1 MQQVIY
7 LDAVDDLP
15 AIRHLLEGAQAR
27 RVLLVVPRGYLLL
40 RNPLNL
46 RILRRYAQDLALDVA
61 LVTRDTRTRQIARV
75 EGIPVVSSVRQG
87 RRGRWRLGDP
97 QQSSAER
104 AAAARVAGLRAGRGD
119 KGYGDTLIVWTGRIL
134 GALLFLFLL
143 VLVLAMA
150 ALLIPEARITL
161 VPYREPVSTTLEL
174 RADPEAERASL
185 ADLTIPARI
194 VSTQVEDTGQIATM
208 SKRDAPDAPATG
220 TVTFVNQTS
229 DPLEILPGAILRTT
243 TGTTVRF
250 RTVTTATL
258 PAAIGGTA
266 EAGIEA
272 LEPGP
277 VGNVPAAT
285 INEVETSALRGKV
298 RATNEMPTQGGGVRQ
313 VGVVTRADM
322 ERLNAQ
328 LLQRLEQRAY
338 VELQAQLAEGEFLP
352 PESVTVEILSEVY
365 DQFLEAQADVLGLT
379 MRVAASGA
387 AIDVAKAHLL
397 AYESLESKIPD
408 TYDLTSEEISFELD
422 DQVRMD
428 GWTSVLQVTAVAQ
441 LVAGV
446 DRGAVRSAATGLPAE
461 EAAQV
466 LAESFALGAQP
477 LVEVQPDWIKRWT
490 WLDRVPFVP
499 FRVQVVV
506 MD

>member
-1 MQQVIY
+1 
-7 LDAVDDLP
+7 
-15 AIRHLLEGAQAR
+15 
-27 RVLLVVPRGYLLL
+27 
-40 RNPLNL
+40 
-46 RILRRYAQDLALDVA
+46 
-61 LVTRDTRTRQIARV
+61 
-75 EGIPVVSSVRQG
+75 
-87 RRGRWRLGDP
+87 
-97 QQSSAER
+97 
-104 AAAARVAGLRAGRGD
+104 
-119 KGYGDTLIVWTGRIL
+119 
-134 GALLFLFLL
+134 
-143 VLVLAMA
+143 
-150 ALLIPEARITL
+150 
-161 VPYREPVSTTLEL
+161 
-174 RADPEAERASL
+174 
-185 ADLTIPARI
+185 
-194 VSTQVEDTGQIATM
+194 
-208 SKRDAPDAPATG
+208 
-220 TVTFVNQTS
+220 
-229 DPLEILPGAILRTT
+229 
-243 TGTTVRF
+243 
-250 RTVTTATL
+250 
-258 PAAIGGTA
+258 
-266 EAGIEA
+266 
-272 LEPGP
+272 
-277 VGNVPAAT
+277 
-285 INEVETSALRGKV
+285 
-298 RATNEMPTQGGGVRQ
+298 
-313 VGVVTRADM
+313 M

-441 LVAGV
+441 LVADV

-506 MD
+506 ME